1 MNTIYFDSPL
11 SDEVRRSR
19 IYGGQLFVFSPRP
32 STLAFCAFAR
42 ELIEAAFPGLDP
54 QTAQHHMP
62 VEKYAAILGELKPAF
77 IHHPQSKAFLRDILS
92 DLGFDLEKTYFDVP
106 RMRSSTSDDYL
117 TSGIAYAWHPHR
129 DTWYSAPACQVN
141 WWMPVY
147 DLESENTMAFHPRYW
162 SQAVPNTSGDYNY
175 AEWNRLFRPNAAQHI
190 KEDPRPLPRATVPVE
205 LEPQI
210 RPICPVGGVLMF
222 SGAQMHSSV
231 PNTSGRTRFSLDFRT
246 VHLDDVVAGRGAP
259 NVDSACTGT
268 TMNDYLRGTDLSHI
282 APEIVALYE
291 TGRPVSNAAAPH
303 S

>member
-1 MNTIYFDSPL
+1 M
-11 SDEVRRSR
+11 
-19 IYGGQLFVFSPRP
+19 
-32 STLAFCAFAR
+32 
-42 ELIEAAFPGLDP
+42 
-54 QTAQHHMP
+54 
-62 VEKYAAILGELKPAF
+62 
-77 IHHPQSKAFLRDILS
+77 
-92 DLGFDLEKTYFDVP
+92 
-106 RMRSSTSDDYL
+106 
-117 TSGIAYAWHPHR
+117 
-129 DTWYSAPACQVN
+129 
-141 WWMPVY
+141 
-147 DLESENTMAFHPRYW
+147 
-162 SQAVPNTSGDYNY
+162 
-175 AEWNRLFRPNAAQHI
+175 
-190 KEDPRPLPRATVPVE
+190 PVE

-291 TGRPVSNAAAPH
+291 AGRPVSNAAAPH